1 MTIAARLQTSSAAD
15 RRSWPRYEL
24 RLDASLRASG
34 AKVTIHNL
42 SSTGMLIETRAAL
55 CSFDSLEV
63 DLPEVGI
70 TRAFVVWSSGRFH
83 GCKFKLPLSK
93 STISAALLRGE
104 LLSTTSVTGSRRT
117 RWSLIKRMGTAFRLT
132 R

>member
-1 MTIAARLQTSSAAD
+1 MTIAARLQTSSGAD
-15 RRSWPRYEL
+15 RRSWPRYQL

-42 SSTGMLIETRAAL
+42 SSTGMLIETRATL

-83 GCKFKLPLSK
+83 GCKFQEPLSK

-104 LLSTTSVTGSRRT
+104 PSSSTEVTGSGRT
-117 RWSLIKRMGTAFRLT
+117 RWAINKLIADAFRQI